1 MKQQKKICAI
11 DGSSRNVVATRTE
24 NKGETPEISIGST
37 DSESS
42 VTGGFEAIVEGLEQ
56 HAVEEPPIDSY
67 DIHSRLF
74 GARVAAGIVSNAEGA
89 QLHGMVELE
98 HEYIEAGLRAVE
110 QHMVEKAAHAYGV
123 TEDFLLQGRIN
134 TSADAFAA
142 RLADL
147 HREHRALMDELNAD
161 PVSET
166 FDGYWHNFFL
176 RFHELR
182 RAAGH
187 PTIASAVAS
196 YGWKH
201 RTYFDH
207 ETGGQMVPLDRLIG
221 YCLAM
226 GGRPEF
232 VVLGKYPI
240 AESNETVWQE
250 RSISEIDGMHSTAP
264 MR

>member
-1 MKQQKKICAI
+1 MKQQKKISAI
-11 DGSSRNVVATRTE
+11 DVSSRNAAETQTE
-24 NKGETPEISIGST
+24 NKGGTPEICIGHP
-37 DSESS
+37 DCESS
-42 VTGGFEAIVEGLEQ
+42 VTSGCEATVEGLEQ
-56 HAVEEPPIDSY
+56 HAVEAPRIDSY

-74 GARVAAGIVSNAEGA
+74 GARVAAGFVSNAEGA
-89 QLHGMVELE
+89 ELHEMVELE
-98 HEYIEAGLRAVE
+98 HEHIEAGICAVE

-123 TEDFLLQGRIN
+123 TEDFLLQGRISTN
-134 TSADAFAA
+134 ADAFAA
-142 RLADL
+142 RIADL

-161 PVSET
+161 PVSGT
-166 FDGYWHNFFL
+166 FDSYWHNFFL

-207 ETGGQMVPLDRLIG
+207 ETGGQMVSLDRLIG

-232 VVLGKYPI
+232 VVLGQYPI

-250 RSISEIDGMHSTAP
+250 RSISEIDGMHYSAP
-264 MR
+264 LR